1 MLIHFS
7 LFKYPLTICLDYALQ
22 VFVVGSVSDTA
33 QYRSLFSWFK
43 ILGCCNICFGGGWGW
58 GGGGVVWG
66 WGGGI
71 GAEGSCKFNDFFEEI
86 AKIWIF

>member
-1 MLIHFS
+1 MMGHNLLLAKWRNYVYKCVAWSTCRAMLIHFS

-43 ILGCCNICFGGGWGW
+43 ILGCCNICFGGGWG
-58 GGGGVVWG
+58 GG
-66 WGGGI
+66 
-71 GAEGSCKFNDFFEEI
+71 
-86 AKIWIF
+86 